1 MAVHLIN
8 SIASIPASPAAGDII
23 RFSAAITTGIPST
36 LKKVDGTT
44 TETAIAVGSE
54 YRYYGGPQLWLKI
67 GSDVSATPLKD
78 VSVLASTE
86 FSSAIL
92 AAVHNETASGRIRK
106 FGMSILH
113 KALQAVN
120 PLQLTFEHVT
130 LYNKTAHADLPT
142 ASKTVPVQLDI
153 RTGVTRHSFE
163 DGYFAFTFFMT
174 RAAYSDRTPVGFR
187 FNREK
192 FVFKARWDATQ
203 QSGGE
208 TIKITDQGATR
219 LPGFYKASDTSF
231 YAWTDLNFKTDI
243 YKVVGHKLSLGLK
256 TP

>member
-36 LKKVDGTT
+36 LKKIDGTT

-54 YRYYGGPQLWLKI
+54 YRYYGTNWLKI

-120 PLQLTFEHVT
+120 PLGLVFEHVP
-130 LYNKTAHADLPT
+130 LYNKTAEADLPR
-142 ASKTVPVQLDI
+142 ASKTTPVDLDI
-153 RTGVTRHSFE
+153 KTGVTRHSFA
-163 DGYFAFTFFMT
+163 DGYFAFTFFT
-174 RAAYSDRTPVGFR
+174 NRGTYTDRDPDGFR
-187 FNREK
+187 FRYQR
-192 FVFKARWDATQ
+192 FIFKDQWDATQ

-208 TIKITDQGATR
+208 AIVFIDSGANR
-219 LPGFYKASDTSF
+219 LPGIWKASDTTF
-231 YAWTDLNFKTDI
+231 YVWTDTGFKI
-243 YKVVGHKLSLGLK
+243 NVYKIVGHKLTLGLK

>member
-1 MAVHLIN
+1 MAVHLI
-8 SIASIPASPAAGDII
+8 SAISAIPASPAAGDII

-54 YRYYGGPQLWLKI
+54 YRYYGTNWLKI

-86 FSSAIL
+86 FSNAIL

-120 PLQLTFEHVT
+120 PLQLQLETVT
-130 LYNKTAHADLPT
+130 LYEVTSNDDIPISSITNPI
-142 ASKTVPVQLDI
+142 QLDI
-153 RTGVTRHSFE
+153 KQGITRHNFN
-163 DGYFAFTFFMT
+163 DGYFAFEIYKG
-174 RAAYSDRTPVGFR
+174 RDPYSPRNPDGYAHD
-187 FNREK
+187 ESII
-192 FVFKARWDATQ
+192 VFKDRWFATQ

-208 TIKITDQGATR
+208 VIKFAGTSKVPTVW
-219 LPGFYKASDTSF
+219 KASNTSF
-231 YAWTDLNFKTDI
+231 FGWAESGFKTDI
-243 YKVVGHKLSLGLK
+243 FKIEGHRLTLNLK

>member
-1 MAVHLIN
+1 MAVHLI
-8 SIASIPASPAAGDII
+8 SAISAIPASPAAGDII

-54 YRYYGGPQLWLKI
+54 YRYYGTNWLKI

-86 FSSAIL
+86 FSNAIM

-130 LYNKTAHADLPT
+130 LYERTAQADLPDG
-142 ASKTVPVQLDI
+142 STVNPVSLDI
-153 RTGVTRHSFE
+153 RTGVTRHNFN
-163 DGYFAFTFFMT
+163 DGYFAFSFFSHRLNYT
-174 RAAYSDRTPVGFR
+174 SRNPDGFYFAASR
-187 FNREK
+187 
-192 FVFKARWDATQ
+192 FVFKDRWDATQ
-203 QSGGE
+203 QSAGEVIQFYDIGG
-208 TIKITDQGATR
+208 QR
-219 LPGFYKASDTSF
+219 LPGLWKASNTSF
-231 YAWTDLNFKTDI
+231 YVWTDSGYNINI
-243 YKVVGHKLSLGLK
+243 YKIVGHKLKIGLK

>member
-8 SIASIPASPAAGDII
+8 AISAIPASPAAGDII

-54 YRYYGGPQLWLKI
+54 YRYYGTNWLKI

-86 FSSAIL
+86 FSTAIL

-120 PLQLTFEHVT
+120 PLQFSIEDVT
-130 LYNKTAHADLPT
+130 LYNRTAITDLPQ
-142 ASKTVPVQLDI
+142 SSNTVPISLDI
-153 RTGVTRHSFE
+153 RTGVTRHNFD
-163 DGYFAFTFFMT
+163 DGYFAFTFLGRRT
-174 RAAYSDRTPVGFR
+174 TYTTKSANAYRYQVER
-187 FNREK
+187 FILK
-192 FVFKARWDATQ
+192 HRWFATQ
-203 QSGGE
+203 DGNEVINLNDSGV
-208 TIKITDQGATR
+208 TDTPR
-219 LPGFYKASDTSF
+219 IWKASNTTF
-231 YAWTDLNFKTDI
+231 FAHAGVN
-243 YKVVGHKLSLGLK
+243 KVTGLYSIIGHKLKLGLQ